1 MRNNGLSVSACM
13 NMLGLYTWG
22 LQFEE
27 EGGGGVLLYSEVYGI
42 QGV

>member
-22 LQFEE
+22 LLFE
-27 EGGGGVLLYSEVYGI
+27 EGGGGGGGGEVVI
-42 QGV
+42 IF